1 MKTMNKTTP
10 NVSFKLKP
18 LSKQK
23 EKFTNVNL
31 FDRRER
37 EILQTLS
44 KPIQKKNRAAL
55 YKPKPLNKAKNHGI
69 YLTETDLDRMSTD
82 TGTQS
87 NTVYFRGSPV
97 IPTDPTVYEGDVLRQ
112 FQIQDKDI
120 DAEYERSSRNITQI
134 DFKTNAINRKQ
145 ESVKDFIDKT
155 RELILMKYTST
166 IKKERTVRLK
176 ETYENEIESLN
187 DTIKSLQLAKELFN
201 DNFFVKFGEYVKHLS
216 NQREIEKLK
225 SAGLLEE
232 IIQLKNEIAQ
242 IQAKIRKIEID
253 KSNVIRWLYLQIQ
266 MKEKLL
272 TLPKHYLKTIE
283 ETEPSHKLHHE
294 HENSDASS
302 FTGNNSERTLKR
314 RNTRKANTLKK
325 LVTLD
330 EEEKIRQYK
339 QNVIYPTAQ
348 EFLAQFKKFE
358 DENINLINTYN
369 ELVNELRYIHK
380 ERNELYIETKK
391 EDDIKQNELDEKTK
405 ELEALKLRNRNL
417 TKEIKDLM
425 SQTNNQLVPNKNI
438 VKFMNTTLPLSPKK
452 NKFIID
458 NALLKKSLIKAKF
471 FGKIYSLY
479 KSTLEVTYSKA
490 EVKQL
495 LKKVNSSSESDML
508 LMLKNIEISVDGL
521 FGLFQYYN
529 KNQHLYSDLLRK
541 IKNTIEKKHKFE
553 NAMRLKE
560 QEMLKIKNLKEQ
572 IEERNNKVYYR
583 NYRKIDNYYEY
594 IIKKEKKQVK
604 DDDYLK
610 EPLFGDFMFDV
621 LEDKKHI

>member
-120 DAEYERSSRNITQI
+120 DAEYERSSRNKTQI

-201 DNFFVKFGEYVKHLS
+201 DNFFVKFGEYVKHL
-216 NQREIEKLK
+216 
-225 SAGLLEE
+225 
-232 IIQLKNEIAQ
+232 
-242 IQAKIRKIEID
+242 
-253 KSNVIRWLYLQIQ
+253 
-266 MKEKLL
+266 
-272 TLPKHYLKTIE
+272 
-283 ETEPSHKLHHE
+283 
-294 HENSDASS
+294 
-302 FTGNNSERTLKR
+302 
-314 RNTRKANTLKK
+314 
-325 LVTLD
+325 
-330 EEEKIRQYK
+330 
-339 QNVIYPTAQ
+339 
-348 EFLAQFKKFE
+348 
-358 DENINLINTYN
+358 
-369 ELVNELRYIHK
+369 
-380 ERNELYIETKK
+380 
-391 EDDIKQNELDEKTK
+391 
-405 ELEALKLRNRNL
+405 
-417 TKEIKDLM
+417 
-425 SQTNNQLVPNKNI
+425 
-438 VKFMNTTLPLSPKK
+438 
-452 NKFIID
+452 
-458 NALLKKSLIKAKF
+458 
-471 FGKIYSLY
+471 
-479 KSTLEVTYSKA
+479 
-490 EVKQL
+490 
-495 LKKVNSSSESDML
+495 
-508 LMLKNIEISVDGL
+508 
-521 FGLFQYYN
+521 
-529 KNQHLYSDLLRK
+529 
-541 IKNTIEKKHKFE
+541 
-553 NAMRLKE
+553 
-560 QEMLKIKNLKEQ
+560 
-572 IEERNNKVYYR
+572 
-583 NYRKIDNYYEY
+583 
-594 IIKKEKKQVK
+594 
-604 DDDYLK
+604 
-610 EPLFGDFMFDV
+610 
-621 LEDKKHI
+621 